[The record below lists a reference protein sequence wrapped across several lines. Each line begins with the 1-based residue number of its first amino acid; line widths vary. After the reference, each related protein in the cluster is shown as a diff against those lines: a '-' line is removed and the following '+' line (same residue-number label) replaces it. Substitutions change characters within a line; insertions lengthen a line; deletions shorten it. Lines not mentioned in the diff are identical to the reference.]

1 MMDACRLVIP
11 DISLAGEIAR
21 CRLSTRGDDGMG
33 SLRRYGNPAD
43 WFAFH
48 ALLAKKET
56 VPEGK
61 ALSTQFV
68 CQRERDG
75 RIVFRSATS

>member
-1 MMDACRLVIP
+1 
-11 DISLAGEIAR
+11 
-21 CRLSTRGDDGMG
+21 MG

-43 WFAFH
+43 WLAFH

>member
-1 MMDACRLVIP
+1 MQTGDSGYFAGRGDCALPFIDA
-11 DISLAGEIAR
+11 
-21 CRLSTRGDDGMG
+21 GDDGMG

-43 WFAFH
+43 WLAFH

-68 CQRERDG
+68 CRRERDG